1 MFSLPLLEY
10 DHGTAESS
18 ETSHRHLSFQK
29 VLNLC
34 YTTKQ
39 MSYSILHAGKVS
51 FTFIRN
57 NASDIKAELYIRAS
71 IIDILHRGY

>member
-1 MFSLPLLEY
+1 
-10 DHGTAESS
+10 
-18 ETSHRHLSFQK
+18 
-29 VLNLC
+29 
-34 YTTKQ
+34 

-57 NASDIKAELYIRAS
+57 NASDIKAELYNRAS